1 MSGLGRIAN
10 VAVGVV
16 GAMLGFWIVGML
28 GFVAIGGIAR
38 VIAAFAGAVLLIFI
52 PGGLGILR
60 KT

>member
-1 MSGLGRIAN
+1 M
-10 VAVGVV
+10 AVGVV